1 MHAEMTLPFAKH
13 NLIRAAELGLG
24 YRGNALSQF
33 PQALQELARKSENN
47 FLREYLQA
55 IPIDEIGVPKFF
67 LKLDKKAELLSKRN
81 LIYPI
86 DDGLFVHIYP
96 LPKDERDAYITI
108 EPTLGLELDDIM
120 PKVEVQLLDKAEEI
134 GRASDEERKRVL
146 LGCLDD
152 VCTTNSKG
160 GEKGGDKDGN
170 KKGKRRLLGRKK
182 DEDNKGGLSLSLL
195 GGKKAGEKVQMTPR
209 ELEGVKYTVVRDKL
223 GLGVLQPL
231 LYDPYIE
238 DISCSGT
245 GHVFL
250 EHKTFKSVRT
260 SLNFTTLDGL
270 DDFVVWMGE
279 RIKRPV
285 TLRQPIVDAVLL
297 DGSRVNIVYG
307 RDIAKRGSNFTIRK
321 FAKKPISILQL
332 IEWGTMDY
340 LIAAYLW
347 LAIEEDLNLFIAG
360 TTASGKTTTLNAI
373 TTFIK
378 PSAKIVSIEDTPEL
392 QAPHQNWIRE
402 VIREMSKLEKSGGV
416 NMFDLLKAALR
427 QRPDRIIIG
436 EIRGAE
442 GNIAFQAMQ
451 TGHGV
456 MSTFHASSVQ
466 KLIQR
471 LTGDPINVPKPYID
485 NLDVI
490 IIQLAA
496 RGPDGRTVRRVMSIN
511 EIVDYDPQTSSFTFI
526 QAFRWRPESDTF
538 DFPGDMNSFVLENK
552 VAQKRGLPESK
563 RRMIYS
569 ELRKRAAIL
578 KKLSKG
584 GIKDFDK
591 LFKVLAEAQKQ
602 GLF

>member
-1 MHAEMTLPFAKH
+1 MHAKMTLPFPRE
-13 NLIRAAELGLG
+13 NLVRAAKGELGFS
-24 YRGNALSQF
+24 GNSISQF
-33 PQALQELARKSENN
+33 PQALQELTRKKENN
-47 FLREYLQA
+47 FLLEYLQA
-55 IPIDEIGVPKFF
+55 LPIDKIGVPKFF
-67 LKLDKKAELLSKRN
+67 PKLDKELEKLRKRN

-86 DDGLFVHIYP
+86 DVGLFVHISP
-96 LPKDERDAYITI
+96 LPKEERDAYITI
-108 EPTLGLELDDIM
+108 EPTLGLDLDDIM

-134 GRASDEERKRVL
+134 GRAKEEKRKQVL

-160 GEKGGDKDGN
+160 GE
-170 KKGKRRLLGRKK
+170 RV
-182 DEDNKGGLSLSLL
+182 
-195 GGKKAGEKVQMTPR
+195 GGKKGRRGMRGGKKDGDNKIQMTPR

-250 EHKTFKSVRT
+250 EHKVFKSVKT

-285 TLRQPIVDAVLL
+285 TLRTPIVDAVLL

-321 FAKKPISILQL
+321 FGKKPISVLQL

-347 LAIEEDLNLFIAG
+347 LAAEEDLNMFIAG

-392 QAPHQNWIRE
+392 QAPHQNWIRG
-402 VIREMSKLEKSGGV
+402 VIREMSKLEKGGGV

-471 LTGDPINVPKPYID
+471 LTGDPINVPKRYID

-496 RGPDGRTVRRVMSIN
+496 RGPDGRTVRRVMSVN
-511 EIVDYDPQTSSFTFI
+511 EIVDYDSAAGSFTFI
-526 QAFRWRPESDTF
+526 QAFRWRPETDTF
-538 DFPGDMNSFVLENK
+538 DFPGDMNSFVLEK
-552 VAQKRGLPESK
+552 KIAQKRGIPESK
-563 RRMIYS
+563 RRTIYS
-569 ELRKRAAIL
+569 ELRRRAAIL
-578 KKLSKG
+578 KKLHKG
-584 GIKDFDK
+584 GLKDFDK
-591 LFKVLAEAQKQ
+591 LFKVLAEAQRQ
-602 GLF
+602 GLV

>member
-1 MHAEMTLPFAKH
+1 MHAEMTLPFSRE
-13 NLIRAAELGLG
+13 NLVRAAKKGLG
-24 YRGNALSQF
+24 FSGNSISQF
-33 PQALQELARKSENN
+33 PQALQELTRKKENN
-47 FLREYLQA
+47 FLLEYLQA
-55 IPIDEIGVPKFF
+55 LPIDEIGVPSFHT
-67 LKLDKKAELLSKRN
+67 KLEKKLEKLGKRN

-86 DDGLFVHIYP
+86 DNGLFVHIYP
-96 LPKDERDAYITI
+96 LPTEERDAYITI
-108 EPTLGLELDDIM
+108 EPTLGLDLDDIM
-120 PKVEVQLLDKAEEI
+120 REVEVKLLDKAEEI
-134 GRASDEERKRVL
+134 GRAAEEVRKQVL

-152 VCTTNSKG
+152 VCTTNHAG
-160 GEKGGDKDGN
+160 G
-170 KKGKRRLLGRKK
+170 KK
-182 DEDNKGGLSLSLL
+182 EDNKSRRRMT
-195 GGKKAGEKVQMTPR
+195 GGKKDGDKVQMTRR
-209 ELEGVKYTVVRDKL
+209 ELEGVKYTVLRDKL

-250 EHKTFKSVRT
+250 EHKVFKSVMT

-285 TLRQPIVDAVLL
+285 TLRHPIVDAVLL

-321 FAKKPISILQL
+321 FSKKPMSILQV
-332 IEWGTMDY
+332 IEFGTMDY
-340 LIAAYLW
+340 LVAAYLW
-347 LAIEEDLNLFIAG
+347 LAIEEDLNMFIAG
-360 TTASGKTTTLNAI
+360 TTASGKTTTLNAV

-378 PSAKIVSIEDTPEL
+378 PNAKIVSIEDTPEL

-402 VIREMSKLEKSGGV
+402 VVREMSKLEKGGSV

-496 RGPDGRTVRRVMSIN
+496 RGPDGRTVRRVMSVN
-511 EIVDYDPQTSSFTFI
+511 EIVDYDPSTSSFTFI
-526 QAFRWRPESDTF
+526 QAFRWRPETDTF
-538 DFPGDMNSFVLENK
+538 EFPGDMNSFVLENK
-552 VAQKRGLPESK
+552 IAQKRGLPEGK
-563 RRMIYS
+563 RRTIYS
-569 ELRKRAAIL
+569 ELRRRAAVL
-578 KKLSKG
+578 RKLHKG
-584 GIKDFDK
+584 GLKDFDK
-591 LFKVLAEAQKQ
+591 LFKVLAEAQRQ
-602 GLF
+602 GLV